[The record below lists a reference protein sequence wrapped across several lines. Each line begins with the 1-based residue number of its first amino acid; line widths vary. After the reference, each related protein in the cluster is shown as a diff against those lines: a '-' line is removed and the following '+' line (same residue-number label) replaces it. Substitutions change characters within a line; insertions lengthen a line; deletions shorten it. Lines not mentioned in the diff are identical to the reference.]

1 MHSESNTNSYGTA
14 LLLLVCTFLILS
26 SPIMAALTAL
36 EAAPNSVTISW
47 TAPGDDGTT
56 GTATSYDVRYSTS
69 MINEANWDAATQ
81 ATGEPSPQAAG
92 SSEQFA
98 LSGLNPSTTYYIAIK
113 VADEVPNWS
122 GLSNVVVK
130 STTVEET
137 APAAIADASV
147 GNPTENSLTLSWT
160 APGDDGSTGTA
171 TWYDVR
177 YSTST
182 ISEANWDAAT
192 QVSGEPAPQSAGSSQ
207 SLTIAGLSPEQTYFF
222 AIKTAD
228 EVPNWSALSNI
239 ASGSTSAETVPP
251 AAVADLGNSG
261 STETSITLVWTAPGD
276 DGASGTASSYDIRY
290 SASSINASNWDAAT
304 RVTGEPS
311 PASAGSTESFTVG
324 GLSSGSTYFFALKT
338 ADEVPNWSALSNVA
352 SAATQF
358 DGTSPE
364 GVDDLLAGLPTL
376 NSLTLVWSAPGDDG
390 AVGTASQYDVRYST
404 SPINVSNWDAASQ
417 ISGEPSPSVAGTPES
432 LTVVGLAENT
442 TYYFALKTADERDNW
457 SVLSNVAAN
466 TTALDNTPPAAI
478 NDLSAVTGE
487 EDGQIELTWTAPGDD
502 ELIGQAMGYSIRY
515 SLDPITEGNWES
527 ALVYM
532 DVPNPGASGTTE
544 AITMEGLT
552 PGELFYLAIK
562 TYDDAANPSLL
573 SNEASAISGLNIISA
588 AGDLAAPTFPANDA
602 IVATSLPVL
611 KVENANASSDNVY
624 YFELATDPDFYGL
637 VAGSVVDQQPGD
649 VTEWK
654 VNERLAVNGTYYWRV
669 GTNDEGYSEVFRFN
683 VEAFTHA
690 YPNPVRLADVEAAT
704 FTDIPEGSDLTLL
717 SVSGNVVR
725 EWSNV
730 TGNDI
735 VWDGTNESGN
745 QVASGTYLWYVSG
758 TDANGKLLVVR

>member
-1 MHSESNTNSYGTA
+1 MHSELNKNSYGTA
-14 LLLLVCTFLILS
+14 LLLLVCSFLLLS
-26 SPIMAALTAL
+26 SPTMGALTAL

-81 ATGEPSPQAAG
+81 AAGEPSPQAAG

-98 LSGLNPSTTYYIAIK
+98 LSGLNPSTTYYVAIK

-122 GLSNVVVK
+122 GLSNVVIK
-130 STTVEET
+130 STTAEET
-137 APAAIADASV
+137 APAAIADVST
-147 GNPTENSLTLSWT
+147 GSPTENSLTLFWT

-171 TWYDVR
+171 TWYDIR

-182 ISEANWDAAT
+182 INEGNWDAAT
-192 QVSGEPAPQSAGSSQ
+192 QVSGEPAPRAAGSSE
-207 SLTIAGLSPEQTYFF
+207 SLEITGLSPEQSYFF

-239 ASGSTSAETVPP
+239 GSGSTSAETIPP
-251 AAVADLGNSG
+251 SAVADLGNSG
-261 STETSITLVWTAPGD
+261 RTETSITLIWTAPGD
-276 DGASGTASSYDIRY
+276 DGSIGTASSYDIRY

-304 RVTGEPS
+304 QVTGEPS
-311 PASAGSTESFTVG
+311 PGSAGSSESFLVG

-338 ADEVPNWSALSNVA
+338 ADEVPNLSALSNVA
-352 SAATQF
+352 SATTQF

-364 GVDDLLAGLPTL
+364 GVDDLFAGLPTL

-432 LTVVGLAENT
+432 LTVVDLVENT
-442 TYYFALKTADERDNW
+442 TYYFALKSADERSNW
-457 SVLSNVAAN
+457 SVLSNIAAN
-466 TTALDNTPPAAI
+466 TTSVDNTPPAAI

-487 EDGQIELTWTAPGDD
+487 EDGQIELTWTATGDD
-502 ELIGQAMGYSIRY
+502 GLIGVGVGYSIRY
-515 SLDPITEGNWES
+515 SMDPITELNWES

-532 DVPNPGASGTTE
+532 DAPTPSVSGSTE
-544 AITMEGLT
+544 AVTMEGLT
-552 PGELFYLAIK
+552 PGELFYVAVK

-588 AGDLAAPTFPANDA
+588 AGDLAEPTFPANDA
-602 IVATSLPVL
+602 VVATSQPVL
-611 KVENANASSDNVY
+611 KVENANASSGNVY

-637 VAGSVVDQQPGD
+637 VAGSVVGQQPGD

-654 VNERLAVNGTYYWRV
+654 VDERLAANGTYYWRV
-669 GTNDEGYSEVFRFN
+669 GTNGEGFSEVFSFN
-683 VEAFTHA
+683 VDAFTHA
-690 YPNPVRLADVEAAT
+690 YPNPVRLAEVEAAT

-730 TGNDI
+730 TGDDI

-745 QVASGTYLWYVSG
+745 VVASGTYLWYVSG